1 MIKHLGD
8 MNDLCGITPHSHH
21 RGYGRQKPPVSVF
34 DVSESARD
42 RVGPARFRAVR
53 YDDEIDFY
61 FSVAFPRSVMGS
73 TRTPSAFIIS
83 R

>member
-8 MNDLCGITPHSHH
+8 MNDLCGITAAFPSP
-21 RGYGRQKPPVSVF
+21 RIRAAFAARIRY
-34 DVSESARD
+34 DASESARD
-42 RVGPARFRAVR
+42 RTDPARFRAVR
-53 YDDEIDFY
+53 YDDEIKFY